1 MFDKG
6 MKNYEKE
13 IDIIELIRSFREIRI
28 VLREYIMRER
38 QNFHIEK
45 TSELGFLNSVI
56 GESEDEGGFSPTSA
70 FSKKMKIKE
79 KSEHLMT
86 PMQEEESIH
95 IQL

>member
-38 QNFHIEK
+38 QNFQIEK

-56 GESEDEGGFSPTSA
+56 GQSEDGDGFSPTSA
-70 FSKKMKIKE
+70 FSKKMRIKE
-79 KSEHLMT
+79 KSEPPTT
-86 PMQEEESIH
+86 PMQKEESIH
-95 IQL
+95 I

>member
-1 MFDKG
+1 MRKNKSEELFDKG

-38 QNFHIEK
+38 QNFSIEK

-56 GESEDEGGFSPTSA
+56 G
-70 FSKKMKIKE
+70 
-79 KSEHLMT
+79 
-86 PMQEEESIH
+86 
-95 IQL
+95 